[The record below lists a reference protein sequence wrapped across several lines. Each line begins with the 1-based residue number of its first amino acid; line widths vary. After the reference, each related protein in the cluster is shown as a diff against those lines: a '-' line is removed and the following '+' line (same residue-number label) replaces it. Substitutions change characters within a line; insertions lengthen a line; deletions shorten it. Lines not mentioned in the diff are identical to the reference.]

1 MGELDFLQNHQLIN
15 HYKEEVLMRQ
25 AKKQDLALLANH
37 RATIY
42 GFLAA
47 IYRQEVSS
55 GLLKQI
61 KDPQFLEVLSSL
73 GIELNNGFFKKPE
86 KELIEDLAVEY
97 AHLFLGPGKH
107 ISPHESVHHKKEN
120 APSGQLWGE
129 STAEVKKI
137 IESSGL
143 EYQPEYTGLPDHISV
158 ELEFMQ
164 HVVLREE
171 QAWEA
176 EDKEMAHL
184 CLENEKKFIEEHLA
198 RWVPNFCEKVT
209 QEADLPFYR
218 EMARLTQ
225 TFIEFEKQELNKLK
239 EDTPKK

>member
-1 MGELDFLQNHQLIN
+1 
-15 HYKEEVLMRQ
+15 MRQ
-25 AKKQDLALLANH
+25 AKKQELAPLANH

-61 KDPQFLEVLSSL
+61 KDPQFLKVLSSL

-86 KELIEDLAVEY
+86 KELLEDLAVEY
-97 AHLFLGPGKH
+97 ARLFLGPGKH
-107 ISPHESVHHKKEN
+107 ISPHESVHHQRDDGQW
-120 APSGQLWGE
+120 GQLWGE
-129 STAEVKKI
+129 STAQVNKF

-143 EYQPEYTGLPDHISV
+143 EFTSEYTGLPDHISV

-164 HVVLREE
+164 HVVLREG

-176 EDKEMAHL
+176 DDNEMALL
-184 CLENEKKFIEEHLA
+184 CLENEKKFVDEHLS
-198 RWVPNFCEKVT
+198 RWIPDFCEKVIK
-209 QEADLPFYR
+209 ADDLSFYR
-218 EMARLTQ
+218 EIARLTK
-225 TFIEFEKQELNKLK
+225 TFIEFEREELNILK
-239 EDTPKK
+239 DDNDELEA

>member
-1 MGELDFLQNHQLIN
+1 MSQT
-15 HYKEEVLMRQ
+15 
-25 AKKQDLALLANH
+25 KKHSSAPLANL
-37 RATIY
+37 RSALY

-55 GLLKQI
+55 DLLQHI
-61 KDPQFLEVLSSL
+61 KDPQLLGVLSKL

-86 KELIEDLAVEY
+86 KELLEDLAVEY

-107 ISPHESVHHKKEN
+107 VSPHESVHHKKEN
-120 APSGQLWGE
+120 TQSGQLWGE

-164 HVVLREE
+164 QVVLREE
-171 QAWEA
+171 QAWQDD
-176 EDKEMAHL
+176 DKEAALL
-184 CLENEKKFIEEHLA
+184 CLENEKKFVDEHLF
-198 RWVPNFCEKVT
+198 RWIPEFCEKVIK
-209 QEADLPFYR
+209 EADLPFYR
-218 EMARLTQ
+218 EMAKLTR
-225 TFIEFEKQELNKLK
+225 TFIEFEKQEIERLNSNAV
-239 EDTPKK
+239 